1 LLIHFKKGDKMGSQ
15 KKIVCIGAGY
25 VGGPTMAVIAYKNPT
40 SVVTVVDINQERID
54 AWNSDTLPVY
64 EPGLDD
70 IIKKVRGKNLFFSTD
85 VDKAIEEND
94 IIFIAVNTPTK
105 DYGVGKNMAADLQ
118 HWEAIARQIRNVAK
132 SDKIIVEKSTLPV
145 KTAETMEIILNTGS
159 DVNFEVTSNPEFLAE
174 GTAIRDLIEPDRVLI
189 GSRETDSGQKARNEL
204 IEIYSAW
211 VPKEKIIT
219 TNTFSSELSKLVSNA
234 FLAQR
239 VSSIN
244 AISAICEVTGA
255 DVQEVSQAVGA
266 DSRIGSKFLNASV
279 GFGGSCFRKDLL
291 NLVYI
296 CHMHHLHEA
305 ATYFE
310 NIINMNH
317 YQMQRFVD
325 NVIRSMFNTVAG
337 RKICMFGCAFKA
349 NTDDVRDSPAIPIAQ
364 TLIAEKARLV
374 ISDPKA
380 MDNMNEVLG
389 KPQNVSFIDDPYEAA
404 KDSHAILIITEWP
417 EFSSL
422 DYQKLFDVM
431 VKPAYLFDGRNMI
444 NRKACYEIGFNVNSI
459 GKEAL
464 IH

>member
-1 LLIHFKKGDKMGSQ
+1 MGTQ
-15 KKIVCIGAGY
+15 KKIACIGAGY
-25 VGGPTMAVIAYKNPT
+25 VGGPTMAVIAHKNPKC
-40 SVVTVVDINQERID
+40 VVTVVDINQERID

-70 IIKKVRGKNLFFSTD
+70 IVKQVRGKNLFFSTD
-85 VDKAIEEND
+85 VDKAIAEND

-105 DYGVGKNMAADLQ
+105 DYGVGQNMAADLQ
-118 HWEAIARQIRNVAK
+118 HWETIARQIRNAAT

-145 KTAETMEIILNTGS
+145 KTAEAMEIILNTGS
-159 DVNFEVTSNPEFLAE
+159 TVHFEVMSNPEFLAE
-174 GTAIRDLIEPDRVLI
+174 GTAVTDLLDPDRVLI
-189 GSRETDSGQKARNEL
+189 GSRETDSGQKAKNEL
-204 IEIYSAW
+204 VEIFSAW
-211 VPKEKIIT
+211 VPTEKIIT
-219 TNTFSSELSKLVSNA
+219 TNTFSAELSKLVSNA

-244 AISAICEVTGA
+244 AISAVCEATGA
-255 DVQEVSQAVGA
+255 DVQEVSKAVGA

-279 GFGGSCFRKDLL
+279 GFGGSCFRKDIL

-296 CHMHHLHEA
+296 CHMNHLHEI

-317 YQMQRFVD
+317 FQMQRFVD
-325 NVIRSMFNTVAG
+325 NVVRSMFNTVAG
-337 RKICMFGCAFKA
+337 RKICIFGCAFKA
-349 NTDDVRDSPAIPIAQ
+349 DTDDVRDSPAIPVAQ
-364 TLIAEKARLV
+364 TLIAEKAKLV

-380 MDNMNEVLG
+380 MDNMKEVLG
-389 KPQNVSFIDDPYEAA
+389 DPKNVDFVADPYEAA

-417 EFSSL
+417 VYRTL

-431 VKPAYLFDGRNMI
+431 VKPAYLFDGRNMV
-444 NRKACYEIGFNVNSI
+444 NRKACFNIGFNVHSI
-459 GKEAL
+459 GKKAL

>member
-1 LLIHFKKGDKMGSQ
+1 MGEQ

-25 VGGPTMAVIAYKNPT
+25 VGGPTMAVIAYKN
-40 SVVTVVDINQERID
+40 SECVVTVVDINQKRID
-54 AWNSDTLPVY
+54 AWNSDKLPVY

-70 IIKKVRGKNLFFSTD
+70 IVKHVRGKNLFFSTD
-85 VDKAIEEND
+85 VNKAIKEND

-105 DYGVGKNMAADLQ
+105 DYGVGQNMAADLQ
-118 HWEAIARQIRNVAK
+118 HWETIARQIRDVAT

-145 KTAETMEIILNTGS
+145 KTAEAMEIILNTGS
-159 DVNFEVTSNPEFLAE
+159 NVHFEVMSNPEFLAE
-174 GTAIRDLIEPDRVLI
+174 GTAVKDLLDPDRVLI
-189 GSRETDSGQKARNEL
+189 GSRETESGQKAKKEL
-204 IEIYSAW
+204 IEIYKKW
-211 VPKEKIIT
+211 VPEKRIIT
-219 TNTFSSELSKLVSNA
+219 TNTFSAELSKLVSNA

-244 AISAICEVTGA
+244 AISALCEATGA
-255 DVQEVSQAVGA
+255 DVQEVSKAVGA

-279 GFGGSCFRKDLL
+279 GFGGSCFRKDIL

-296 CHMHHLHEA
+296 CRMNHLYEV

-317 YQMQRFVD
+317 FQMQRFVD
-325 NVIRSMFNTVAG
+325 NVVRSMFNTVAG
-337 RKICMFGCAFKA
+337 RKICIFGCAFKA
-349 NTDDVRDSPAIPIAQ
+349 DTDDVRDSPAIPVAQ
-364 TLIAEKARLV
+364 TLIAEKAELV

-380 MDNMNEVLG
+380 MNNMKEVLG
-389 KPQNVSFIDDPYEAA
+389 DPKNVDFVADPYEAA

-417 EFSSL
+417 VFSTL

-431 VKPAYLFDGRNMI
+431 VKPAYLFDGRNMV
-444 NRKACYEIGFNVNSI
+444 NRTECFDIGFNMYSI